1 MSLLQRV
8 MLKLV
13 EELVQQ
19 EQLELEPG
27 ADPGELAEE
36 LLAHLRSAPNH
47 AHVGAAVC
55 QVLIASPR
63 VAEVY
68 VEDHVIIDLLNNHYT

>member
-8 MLKLV
+8 MLKLIH
-13 EELVQQ
+13 ELIQK

-27 ADPGELAEE
+27 ADPGELADE
-36 LLAHLRSAPNH
+36 LLAYLRSAPNH

-55 QVLIASPR
+55 QVLIESPR

-68 VEDHVIIDLLNNHYT
+68 VEDHVIIELLNNHYT